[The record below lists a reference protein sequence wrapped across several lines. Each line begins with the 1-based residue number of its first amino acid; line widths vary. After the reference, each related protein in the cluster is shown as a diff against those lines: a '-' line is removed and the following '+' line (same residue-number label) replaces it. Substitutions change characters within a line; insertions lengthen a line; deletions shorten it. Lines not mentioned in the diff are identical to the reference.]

1 MSPKYSIDRETLEKE
16 TDIEY
21 LKATGPGGQHKN
33 KKETGV
39 RLTHQPSGVTVTGV
53 ERRSRTQ
60 NLDNAFDR
68 LVERLTELNKV
79 PKKRRATRPSKA
91 AKNRRVNEKKQI
103 GEKKAARRPPGL
115 E

>member
-1 MSPKYSIDRETLEKE
+1 LSPKYSTDRETLEKE

-21 LKATGPGGQHKN
+21 LKGTGPGGQHKN

-39 RLTHQPSGVTVTGV
+39 RLTHEPSGVTVTGV
-53 ERRSRTQ
+53 ERRSRAQ

-79 PKKRRATRPSKA
+79 PKRRRPTRPSRA
-91 AKNRRVNEKKQI
+91 AKERRVVAKKHI
-103 GEKKAARRPPGL
+103 GEKKAARKPPDL
-115 E
+115 S